1 MAEENALTPEQ
12 RYKEPLEKLVKFG
25 KFNILGATVDGLKNM
40 NPSNRALRDIFLTED
55 GNQQKRK
62 ELKNR
67 LKKWYELLSNSE
79 DIEGMLNTAEE
90 KLNKN
95 KELLSK
101 NVKTGLDATR
111 KLEESYRTMQLFFK
125 NTGMEKIKNLTIL
138 NASLDQVSNKDFDQF
153 RKAVNNELVWAY
165 GTVGK
170 SDNYSIMVV
179 PGFLGDNSVIK
190 EWAKMASDNKVLLVT
205 DFRDLGDYDSVVDL
219 FDEEDYAGID
229 KTNIVMTCNYLV
241 GRAAHTEL
249 GEEEDVSVPPSA
261 AMAGR
266 IYNPNIVLSQP
277 VAGVKHGQLDGVDS
291 VRFKLL
297 QEHIGHLDQR
307 GLVPMVKEFGGV
319 MPYSARTLFN
329 GSDLGLK
336 TYSVVMVFDWVGK
349 VVTDFLNRASFE
361 QASAKMI
368 QDYRKKVVDFLN
380 SIKGHGKLIKDF
392 QVKKFEQ
399 DQNQKDRILVHIVM
413 EPYFPAKSF
422 AIKMDGTSGEGID
435 NYIWNTEIAD
445 A

>member
-1 MAEENALTPEQ
+1 M
-12 RYKEPLEKLVKFG
+12 
-25 KFNILGATVDGLKNM
+25 D
-40 NPSNRALRDIFLTED
+40 
-55 GNQQKRK
+55 
-62 ELKNR
+62 
-67 LKKWYELLSNSE
+67 
-79 DIEGMLNTAEE
+79 
-90 KLNKN
+90 
-95 KELLSK
+95 
-101 NVKTGLDATR
+101 
-111 KLEESYRTMQLFFK
+111 
-125 NTGMEKIKNLTIL
+125 KIKNLTIL

-153 RKAVNNELVWAY
+153 RKAVSNELVWAY

-190 EWAKMASDNKVLLVT
+190 EWAKMAADNKVLLVT

-241 GRAAHTEL
+241 GRAAHKEL

-277 VAGVKHGQLDGVDS
+277 VAGVKHGTLDGVDG

-435 NYIWNTEIAD
+435 NYIWNTEIGD